1 MKKFIDI
8 DGLKIFVERVRKEID
23 RNVTM
28 LINTQNNLFGGV
40 YQAMGW
46 VHKGTPF
53 INELTANSLTGNN
66 LVEAIATVNN
76 LLAPDSSIALEYGG
90 AFERINWLKEKL
102 GASDAEAG
110 TGTAFARI
118 KKLEDADVITENL
131 STTTDMDYLFDLYVT
146 HDASTI
152 STEDKNAI
160 ITTAYGD
167 VDFKPE
173 YLS

>member
-1 MKKFIDI
+1 MKKFIDSE
-8 DGLKIFVERVRKEID
+8 GFK
-23 RNVTM
+23 
-28 LINTQNNLFGGV
+28 LFLNQLVKRLLNIEKNANDQISGF
-40 YQAMGW
+40 YQMIGW
-46 VHKGTPF
+46 THKDAPLT
-53 INELTANSLTGNN
+53 NELMANGLTGNN

-76 LLAPDSSIALEYGG
+76 SLAPNSSTALEYGG

-118 KKLEDADVITENL
+118 KKLEDADIITENL
-131 STTTDMDYLFDLYVT
+131 PTVTDMEYLFELYIN

-160 ITTAYGD
+160 ITAVYAGAG
-167 VDFKPE
+167 KPD
-173 YLS
+173 YLD

>member
-1 MKKFIDI
+1 MKKFIDV
-8 DGLKIFVERVRKEID
+8 DGFKLFLHQLVVRLLNIEKNANDQISVFYQMIGWTH
-23 RNVTM
+23 R
-28 LINTQNNLFGGV
+28 GV
-40 YQAMGW
+40 
-46 VHKGTPF
+46 PF
-53 INELTANSLTGNN
+53 TNELTANSLTGNS

-76 LLAPDSSIALEYGG
+76 SLAPDSSTVLEYGG

-118 KKLEDADVITENL
+118 KKLE
-131 STTTDMDYLFDLYVT
+131 TTTITADDLATSADMGYLFDLYVT

-152 STEDKNAI
+152 STDDKRAIVYTYYISEDE
-160 ITTAYGD
+160 
-167 VDFKPE
+167 KPA

>member
-8 DGLKIFVERVRKEID
+8 DGFELFLQQLVKRLLNIEKNVNDQISAFYQMIGWTH
-23 RNVTM
+23 RN
-28 LINTQNNLFGGV
+28 
-40 YQAMGW
+40 A
-46 VHKGTPF
+46 PF
-53 INELTANSLTGNN
+53 TNELTANGLTGNS
-66 LVEAIATVNN
+66 LVEAIATVNTS
-76 LLAPDSSIALEYGG
+76 LAPNSSTVLEYGG

-110 TGTAFARI
+110 TDTAFARI

-146 HDASTI
+146 HEASTI

-160 ITTAYGD
+160 ITTVYAGAG
-167 VDFKPE
+167 KPD
-173 YLS
+173 YLD

>member
-1 MKKFIDI
+1 MKKFIDV
-8 DGLKIFVERVRKEID
+8 DGFKLFLNQLVKILLNIKKNANDQIGAF
-23 RNVTM
+23 
-28 LINTQNNLFGGV
+28 
-40 YQAMGW
+40 YQMIGW
-46 VHKGTPF
+46 VHKGGPF
-53 INELTANSLTGNN
+53 TNELTANGLTGNN
-66 LVEAIATVNN
+66 LVEAIAAVNIS
-76 LLAPDSSIALEYGG
+76 LAPNSSTALEYGG

-110 TGTAFARI
+110 TDSAFARI

-160 ITTAYGD
+160 ITTVYAGAG
-167 VDFKPE
+167 KPD
-173 YLS
+173 YLD

>member
-1 MKKFIDI
+1 MKKFIDSE
-8 DGLKIFVERVRKEID
+8 GFK
-23 RNVTM
+23 
-28 LINTQNNLFGGV
+28 LFLQQLV
-40 YQAMGW
+40 KRLLNIEKNANDQISSFYQMIGW
-46 VHKGTPF
+46 AHKGAPF
-53 INELTANSLTGNN
+53 TNELMANGLTGNS

-76 LLAPDSSIALEYGG
+76 SLAPNSSTALEYGG

-118 KKLEDADVITENL
+118 KELEDADVITENL

-146 HDASTI
+146 HDVDTLQETEKI
-152 STEDKNAI
+152 SIVYTYYITEDE
-160 ITTAYGD
+160 
-167 VDFKPE
+167 KPA